1 MKNKEFFINIL
12 IVSSLIFLV
21 AIFNYIDTKK
31 INQTEVDETLTNM
44 QVNYVMAYQY
54 DNPGYVKMA
63 VSIETDID
71 DNEICCYDNVTY
83 NIDKQ
88 KKDLEYHLS
97 CLYKQY
103 QKAKEELK
111 TNLIGKMF

>member
-1 MKNKEFFINIL
+1 MKSSKYKRYFLNLCKKYDLIVYDDDCGIETVFKNINI
-12 IVSSLIFLV
+12 
-21 AIFNYIDTKK
+21 AD
-31 INQTEVDETLTNM
+31 
-44 QVNYVMAYQY
+44 NYVMAYQY

>member
-1 MKNKEFFINIL
+1 MKSSKYKRYLLNLCKKYDLMVYDDSWSIEMVFKNIDMA
-12 IVSSLIFLV
+12 S
-21 AIFNYIDTKK
+21 
-31 INQTEVDETLTNM
+31 
-44 QVNYVMAYQY
+44 NYVMAYLY
-54 DNPGYVKMA
+54 DNLGYVKMA
-63 VSIETDID
+63 VSIEADID
-71 DNEICCYDNVTY
+71 NNEICCYDNVTY
-83 NIDKQ
+83 NMDKQ